1 MATVNE
7 NSERDTAGKKVL
19 FSGIQPSGIITIGN
33 YVGAI
38 KNWINLQLDYDSIF
52 CIVNLHAIT
61 VKLEP
66 AALRLNTLELL
77 ALYLACG
84 IDPNLSTVFLQS
96 HVSAHAELAWI
107 LNTVAYVGELNRM
120 TQYKDKAKKHADNIN
135 MGLMDYPVLMASD
148 ILLYKT
154 DLVPVGAD
162 QKQHLELARDLALR
176 FNTRYSDTF
185 VVPNAY
191 IPKVGAKVMSLQ
203 DAKIKM
209 SKSDENENA
218 YISMTDSPDVI
229 RRKFKRAVTDSDS
242 SIRFLKEKPEISNLL
257 SIYSAF
263 GGVTVKEAEHEFE
276 DIGYGEFKS
285 RLADAVIAV
294 LEPIQNKQKQLL
306 SDKAYLNQVLKEG
319 AQKANYRAQ
328 KMLSK
333 VYRKV
338 GFVQKS

>member
-1 MATVNE
+1 MATVNTFNE

-135 MGLMDYPVLMASD
+135 MGLMDYLCIES
-148 ILLYKT
+148 
-154 DLVPVGAD
+154 
-162 QKQHLELARDLALR
+162 
-176 FNTRYSDTF
+176 FC
-185 VVPNAY
+185 
-191 IPKVGAKVMSLQ
+191 
-203 DAKIKM
+203 
-209 SKSDENENA
+209 
-218 YISMTDSPDVI
+218 
-229 RRKFKRAVTDSDS
+229 
-242 SIRFLKEKPEISNLL
+242 
-257 SIYSAF
+257 
-263 GGVTVKEAEHEFE
+263 
-276 DIGYGEFKS
+276 
-285 RLADAVIAV
+285 
-294 LEPIQNKQKQLL
+294 
-306 SDKAYLNQVLKEG
+306 
-319 AQKANYRAQ
+319 
-328 KMLSK
+328 
-333 VYRKV
+333 
-338 GFVQKS
+338 